1 MVSKFH
7 TKTLLS
13 VFLCIIVFFLFC
25 RWRTVL
31 SKAQYWISITHDS
44 FLWVVLCSV
53 HGLCQWNRDVGVQK
67 KARQQKISP
76 LLHSV
81 SNLVCACMCVYAC
94 ACLCVFVCVCVYACV
109 CLCLCVCIC
118 VCVFVCVCVYVGAL
132 VVCWWNL
139 GLITQRTPVRSQG
152 RREISVHQKSTSI
165 VRWLN
170 VTFWDYR
177 LLADKSTKLCM

>member
-1 MVSKFH
+1 MIISCKIKIYGMVSKFH

-109 CLCLCVCIC
+109 CLCLCVYMR
-118 VCVFVCVCVYVGAL
+118 VCVCVCVCVRGCPGGLL
-132 VVCWWNL
+132 VKSWAHR
-139 GLITQRTPVRSQG
+139 LILL
-152 RREISVHQKSTSI
+152 RRLK
-165 VRWLN
+165 
-170 VTFWDYR
+170 
-177 LLADKSTKLCM
+177 